1 MTLGELV
8 FLVWNDFVGLSR
20 TRGVPLAEL
29 ERRRAKGLGWA
40 LAGQS
45 LTPFEEIAANPWG
58 PMDEVRQTPDLEA
71 RLRVALK
78 PDMPAL
84 HIVLCDA
91 LKDDGSPWECCTR
104 GFLKK
109 ALADLEAETG
119 LVPRIAYEHE
129 FILTGD
135 GIGWAAPF
143 SLDAARRI
151 APFADMAVAALLA
164 GGVEPETFEP
174 EYGVGQFEV
183 SCAPAAG
190 LAGADRAVFS
200 REIIREAARQCG
212 LRATFTP
219 KAAPDAVGNGCHAHV
234 SLWDEAGR
242 PAAFDPRGPGGLSA
256 IGQHFVA
263 GMQRHLRAL
272 LALIAPSPVS
282 YPRLRPHH
290 WSCGY
295 DAVGAHN
302 REAAIRLC
310 PSPETEEPARAAGF
324 NIEIRAT
331 DATANPYLALGAL
344 LRAGLEGI
352 REELPLPALVDRDP
366 DELGERERRE
376 RGIRALPGGL
386 AEALDLFEA
395 DGVVRSWF
403 APVMTEAYTEVKRL
417 EARIAAGCDLATLCR
432 RYARAY

>member
-1 MTLGELV
+1 M
-8 FLVWNDFVGLSR
+8 
-20 TRGVPLAEL
+20 
-29 ERRRAKGLGWA
+29 
-40 LAGQS
+40 
-45 LTPFEEIAANPWG
+45 
-58 PMDEVRQTPDLEA
+58 
-71 RLRVALK
+71 
-78 PDMPAL
+78 
-84 HIVLCDA
+84 
-91 LKDDGSPWECCTR
+91 
-104 GFLKK
+104 
-109 ALADLEAETG
+109 
-119 LVPRIAYEHE
+119 
-129 FILTGD
+129 
-135 GIGWAAPF
+135 
-143 SLDAARRI
+143 
-151 APFADMAVAALLA
+151 AALLA

-344 LRAGLEGI
+344 LRAGPWRASARSCRCPRSSTATPTSSASASAGS
-352 REELPLPALVDRDP
+352 AAS
-366 DELGERERRE
+366 G
-376 RGIRALPGGL
+376 ALPGGL